1 MNARVMF
8 FFFFFYTGISPV
20 LAFHSHAFLKYE
32 LKSVEKIVKFWKA

>member
-20 LAFHSHAFLKYE
+20 LASHAFLKYE
-32 LKSVEKIVKFWKA
+32 LKSVEKIVKIWKA